1 MLRPKLSTVPD
12 ETSPVRDCGR
22 IHACATVIIAIRRH
36 CPTGLVPYN
45 CWCWLESVCGL
56 HWPATGSR
64 RRTEPSASRKI
75 AFLSDGVNLRVN
87 CGRIV
92 RRNRQCSGQ
101 GVSIGGATT
110 VIWDCTVRFRHWWR
124 CASRTTQCFT
134 HGWPVLHF
142 AYNFVSC
149 VVRTRWGFFF
159 LKHAPA
165 RTNVR
170 TSATVLWR
178 RKGWHTTDCQ
188 TIVVVIVIR
197 QSGVERHSMFY
208 SVTDARAGR
217 VCALKYAGWDR
228 FFGTNWKRCSTDNSI
243 ILKKI
248 WRNRHSLIMSCA
260 YFEAAN

>member
-1 MLRPKLSTVPD
+1 MLWAILRPKLSTVPD

-149 VVRTRWGFFF
+149 VVRTRWGFFSWSMHPPEQTCEPRRLYF
-159 LKHAPA
+159 DVVRGGIRRIVRPLLLSSSFVSQGS
-165 RTNVR
+165 NVIR
-170 TSATVLWR
+170 CFTVLQTPAQAASARWNTQGGIVSSAQTGNVAR
-178 RKGWHTTDCQ
+178 RIT
-188 TIVVVIVIR
+188 
-197 QSGVERHSMFY
+197 
-208 SVTDARAGR
+208 A
-217 VCALKYAGWDR
+217 
-228 FFGTNWKRCSTDNSI
+228 
-243 ILKKI
+243 
-248 WRNRHSLIMSCA
+248 
-260 YFEAAN
+260 